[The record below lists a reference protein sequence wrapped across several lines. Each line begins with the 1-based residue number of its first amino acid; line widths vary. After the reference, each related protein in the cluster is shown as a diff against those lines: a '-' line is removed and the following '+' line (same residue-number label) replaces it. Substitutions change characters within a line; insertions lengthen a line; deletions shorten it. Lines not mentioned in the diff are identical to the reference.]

1 MSLTNYLGCNF
12 TLPISDEEIEDLII
26 VGNNFSSKYEREN
39 VRKHITT
46 KHIYEVATAERI
58 GLSLYKEDK
67 KNSPHNYQKKQ
78 QYLKALL
85 EILDSHLEQGDYCEL
100 YTCWVGE
107 ESEERNKEL
116 DQTIQISMFDMD
128 DIEVAEKTLLT
139 IKK

>member
-12 TLPISDEEIEDLII
+12 TLPISDEVSDDLII
-26 VGNNFSSKYEREN
+26 IGKNFSSKYDREN

-46 KHIYEVATAERI
+46 KYIYEVATAHLV
-58 GLSLYKEDK
+58 GFSLYKEDK
-67 KNSPHNYQKKQ
+67 QNSPHNYKKEQ

-116 DQTIQISMFDMD
+116 DQTINISMFDMD
-128 DIEVAEKTLLT
+128 DIEIAEKTLLT